1 MSISR
6 AAGAYGTVGGN
17 EGTTAGDGG
26 DDGAFFMLK
35 KDSQRR
41 VTLVKVL
48 HHDRVDICRQW
59 HTLLRKELPDTALTE
74 VGLCGVKHAVGS
86 ECWSRAL
93 TLDMFYN

>member
-1 MSISR
+1 MIILR

-17 EGTTAGDGG
+17 EGTTAGAGGGGAG
-26 DDGAFFMLK
+26 DDDAFFMLK

-59 HTLLRKELPDTALTE
+59 HNLLRKELPDTALTE
-74 VGLCGVKHAVGS
+74 VGICRI
-86 ECWSRAL
+86 C
-93 TLDMFYN
+93 

>member
-1 MSISR
+1 MMIILR

-17 EGTTAGDGG
+17 EGTTTAGGGGGG
-26 DDGAFFMLK
+26 DDDAFFMLK

-59 HTLLRKELPDTALTE
+59 HNLLRKELPDTALTE
-74 VGLCGVKHAVGS
+74 VGICRI
-86 ECWSRAL
+86 C
-93 TLDMFYN
+93 

>member
-1 MSISR
+1 MSIRR

-17 EGTTAGDGG
+17 EGTTAGGGGG
-26 DDGAFFMLK
+26 DDDAFFMLK

-59 HTLLRKELPDTALTE
+59 HNLLRKELPDTALTE
-74 VGLCGVKHAVGS
+74 VGVGRKHTW
-86 ECWSRAL
+86 E
-93 TLDMFYN
+93 

>member
-1 MSISR
+1 MSIFR

-17 EGTTAGDGG
+17 DGTTAGDGG

-59 HTLLRKELPDTALTE
+59 HNLLRKELPDTALTE